1 MRTKAWLLEGTVA
14 AIVALSATYLLARP
28 APSTFAYGALL
39 GWSGMIGVLIVMLQ
53 GFRKAETHAVSRGSD
68 NGMHRYDF
76 AINRWGG
83 VHTALSIAVTVFLG
97 IHGLLFYGGL
107 VELSLPLWLG
117 ASAFFVLI
125 ALNLSGLLTESKRKF
140 REFSSL
146 RTVHVVLML
155 IVVALSI
162 VHIELLVGP
171 SYARLL
177 IEGAIVAGAVA
188 IIVLLSVPMTIRTN
202 PP

>member
-1 MRTKAWLLEGTVA
+1 MWIKAWLLEGTLA
-14 AIVALSATYLLARP
+14 AIVALCATYLFVRP
-28 APSTFAYGALL
+28 APSVFAYGALL

-53 GFRKAETHAVSRGSD
+53 GFRKAETRGSGD
-68 NGMHRYDF
+68 SGTGIRRYDF

-83 VHTALSIAVTVFLG
+83 IHTALSIAITVLLG

-107 VELSLPLWLG
+107 SELSLPLWLG
-117 ASAFFVLI
+117 ASAFFLLI
-125 ALNLSGLLTESKRKF
+125 ALNLSGLLTESKRKL

-146 RTVHVVLML
+146 RTIHVVLML

-162 VHIELLVGP
+162 IHIQLLVGP
-171 SYARLL
+171 SYAR
-177 IEGAIVAGAVA
+177 IIMEGAIVAGAVA